1 VVFVLGRRLTKEER
15 ERYKPLIE
23 RVKAEYRRRR
33 GSLCGFCGQ
42 PFNHLETREYIDS
55 EGELKVYLICVHRTP
70 DGRRVAHT
78 CGANKYTYV
87 SKSHQAIGLTLSNVL
102 DEDQWVNYII
112 NIVETMV
119 ARVTS
124 DPEGARLKP
133 KVVEG
138 LRRVKAAVEE
148 GLRELGVVVE
158 CQSR

>member
-1 VVFVLGRRLTKEER
+1 MVCGLGRRLTREEKER
-15 ERYKPLIE
+15 FRGLIE
-23 RVKAEYRRRR
+23 RVKAEYRRLR

-42 PFNHLETREYIDS
+42 PFNHLETREYVDS

-70 DGRRVAHT
+70 DGKRITHA

-87 SKSHQAIGLTLSNVL
+87 SKSHQAIGLTLSNIL

-124 DPEGARLKP
+124 DPEGGLRLRA
-133 KVVEG
+133 KVLEG
-138 LRRVKAAVEE
+138 LRRIKATVEE
-148 GLRELGVVVE
+148 GLRELGGGG
-158 CQSR
+158 